1 MPLLNMKNDADYE
14 IELKLAIAPG
24 DVSALRQSALLR
36 EKCISGPARR
46 KVFNIYFD
54 TAEQALRQ
62 NGMALRL
69 RRSGG
74 QWSQTLKTAGVA
86 SGALSARGEWE
97 EVLPGPQLDL
107 SLLRETP
114 LAKLAGRDRLHL
126 TLMPVFTTVFNR
138 TIWLIEFS
146 PGQRVEIALDQGN
159 VRCGEKSLAISE
171 VEIELVE
178 GSTVA
183 VFDAAETLL
192 EHTALRPD
200 NASKASRGYQLL
212 NAPPLAPAYA
222 TPVKLKRKWRVDQVM
237 QVIVSACLAH
247 FAANVD
253 GALTTDDP
261 EYIHQMRV
269 ALRRLRSA
277 IHLLRPADAG
287 YIGGELQWL
296 TGVLG
301 QARDWDVLVANTL
314 PLLIDGYADAD
325 AADAVMRS
333 ARESRDIARAAVRV
347 ALQSRRYARLHLALG
362 RLTGVPEAFTRLAN
376 EALTATDPSPNHVK
390 SLLPD
395 RRLIGVA
402 KFATSEIRRRR
413 HHLLRRAAAMT
424 QLSPAELH
432 RVRIDAKRLRYTI
445 DHFASLFDDKR
456 IKQHVKTLARLQDLL
471 GTANDAV
478 VATSLINSI
487 APTEQFKNFA
497 DGWLSAIRH
506 IELAEIE
513 RHIRDLKGLKP
524 LWAQSSKRW
533 QKKTA

>member
-14 IELKLAIAPG
+14 IELKLAIALG

-36 EKCISGPARR
+36 EKCIGGPTRR
-46 KVFNIYFD
+46 KVFNVYFD

-74 QWSQTLKTAGVA
+74 RWSQTLKTAGVA

-192 EHTALRPD
+192 EHTAFRPD

-222 TPVKLKRKWRVDQVM
+222 TPVKLKRKWRVDQAM

-347 ALQSRRYARLHLALG
+347 ALRSRRYARLHLALG

-471 GTANDAV
+471 GTANDAI
-478 VATSLINSI
+478 VATSLVNSI
-487 APTEQFKNFA
+487 APTERFKNFA
-497 DGWLSAIRH
+497 EGWFSAVRH
-506 IELAEIE
+506 IELVEVD
-513 RHIRDLKGLKP
+513 RHIQNLRGLK
-524 LWAQSSKRW
+524 LLRAQKSSR
-533 QKKTA
+533 

>member
-1 MPLLNMKNDADYE
+1 MKNDADYE

-192 EHTALRPD
+192 EHTAFRPD

-222 TPVKLKRKWRVDQVM
+222 TPVKLKRKWRVDQAM

-287 YIGGELQWL
+287 YIGGELRWL
-296 TGVLG
+296 TNVLG
-301 QARDWDVLVANTL
+301 QARDWDVLMANTL

-347 ALQSRRYARLHLALG
+347 ALRSRRYARLHLALG
-362 RLTGVPEAFTRLAN
+362 RLASVPGTFTRLTS
-376 EALTATDPSPNHVK
+376 EVPTADDAQRDLGSKPPR
-390 SLLPD
+390 D
-395 RRLIGVA
+395 RRALCIAG
-402 KFATSEIRRRR
+402 FAAAEIRRRR

-478 VATSLINSI
+478 VASVLIKSI
-487 APTEQFKNFA
+487 APTERFMHFA